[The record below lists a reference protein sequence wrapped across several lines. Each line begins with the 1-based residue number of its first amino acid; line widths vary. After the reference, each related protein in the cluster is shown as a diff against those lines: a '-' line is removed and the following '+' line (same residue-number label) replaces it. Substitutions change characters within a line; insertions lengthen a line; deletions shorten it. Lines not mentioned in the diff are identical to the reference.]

1 MKILLENEL
10 KNLLHIIDKCSIAD
24 VNTGLQHLY
33 KELFSKVD
41 IYIQDWN
48 VYSNICIYENNVGLK
63 HLLFQN

>member
-41 IYIQDWN
+41 IYI
-48 VYSNICIYENNVGLK
+48 YTRLKCLLK
-63 HLLFQN
+63 HVFTKIMSG